1 MTTDNDMIS
10 SIMRLR
16 KREIGERAADAW
28 GGNIALHCSAI
39 VAAELLSI
47 DMTKISDSHKCLIG
61 KYLSF

>member
-28 GGNIALHCSAI
+28 GGNIALHRAI
-39 VAAELLSI
+39 VAAELLSAELLSI
-47 DMTKISDSHKCLIG
+47 DI
-61 KYLSF
+61 